1 MSSIVE
7 QLKSRFAAKLHSR
20 SMDAMSVFVSVQ
32 GRGTVALP
40 AALRKQYHLDEPGA
54 QVEITERDGYILLRP
69 MLPVPAE
76 QAWYFTEQN
85 LAGERQADAEQAAGL
100 GERSDSDEEFLG
112 SFGR

>member
-1 MSSIVE
+1 
-7 QLKSRFAAKLHSR
+7 
-20 SMDAMSVFVSVQ
+20 
-32 GRGTVALP
+32 
-40 AALRKQYHLDEPGA
+40 
-54 QVEITERDGYILLRP
+54 